1 MKILIKD
8 IFDSY
13 NIKLND
19 IQINQFESYLT
30 FLIQENEKFNLTA
43 ITQPKEIIIKHFI
56 DSVLPYKDI
65 PLNSKVIDV
74 GTGAGFPGIPLKIL
88 RNDLHLTLLDSLQK
102 RINFLNNL
110 LEKLNIKDVKTI
122 HSRAEDYVSSNREIF
137 DIALSRAVASIP
149 TLAEYL
155 IPYVKINGLVMM
167 YKGSKVN
174 EEIALGQK
182 AINELGGKIIKV
194 QNFYLSEVDS
204 ERNIVFIKKIHS
216 TNKKYPRGKNLP
228 KIKPIFKKTY

>member
-1 MKILIKD
+1 MKTLIKD
-8 IFDSY
+8 MFDSY

-43 ITQPKEIIIKHFI
+43 ITTPKEIIIKHFI

-167 YKGSKVN
+167 YKGSKVD

-228 KIKPIFKKTY
+228 KIKPIL

>member
-110 LEKLNIKDVKTI
+110 LEKLSIKDVKTI

-155 IPYVKINGLVMM
+155 IPYIKINGLVMM
-167 YKGSKVN
+167 YKGSKVD

-182 AINELGGKIIKV
+182 AINELGGKIINV

-228 KIKPIFKKTY
+228 KIKPIL

>member
-1 MKILIKD
+1 MKTLIKD
-8 IFDSY
+8 MFDSY

-43 ITQPKEIIIKHFI
+43 ITTPKEIIIKHFI

-174 EEIALGQK
+174 EEITLGQK

-228 KIKPIFKKTY
+228 KIKPIL

>member
-1 MKILIKD
+1 MKTLIKD
-8 IFDSY
+8 MFDSY

-43 ITQPKEIIIKHFI
+43 ITTQKEIIIKHFI

-102 RINFLNNL
+102 RINFINNL

-155 IPYVKINGLVMM
+155 IPYVKINGHVMM

-228 KIKPIFKKTY
+228 KIKPIL